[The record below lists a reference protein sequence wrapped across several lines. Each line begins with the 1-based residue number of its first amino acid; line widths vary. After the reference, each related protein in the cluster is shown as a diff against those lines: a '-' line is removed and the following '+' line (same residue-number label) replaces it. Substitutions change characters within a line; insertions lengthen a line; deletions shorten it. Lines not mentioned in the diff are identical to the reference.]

1 MDAPMIDVQDMQ
13 KVYRMGTQT
22 VMAVRGVSF
31 QIGRGEFVALMG
43 PSGSGKSTLMNV
55 LGGLDTPSAGQYWLN
70 GVNVT
75 AMTEAGLAQ
84 IRATQLG
91 FVFQQYHL
99 LARHTALRNVA
110 LPLVYRGIGR
120 AARLER
126 ARMALELVGMGARLA
141 HRPSEL
147 SGGQQQRVAIARAL
161 VGSPSVIL
169 ADEPTG
175 ALDTRTSAEIMQLL
189 RRLHR
194 EQGLTVVVVTHE
206 PDVAAYADRML
217 VMRDGAIWSD
227 GPVATPAA

>member
-126 ARMALELVGMGARLA
+126 ARMALE
-141 HRPSEL
+141 
-147 SGGQQQRVAIARAL
+147 
-161 VGSPSVIL
+161 
-169 ADEPTG
+169 
-175 ALDTRTSAEIMQLL
+175 
-189 RRLHR
+189 
-194 EQGLTVVVVTHE
+194 
-206 PDVAAYADRML
+206 
-217 VMRDGAIWSD
+217 
-227 GPVATPAA
+227 